1 MNTIKRF
8 WNEYPTLSNWLI
20 LAVGMLI
27 ILYFGAR
34 HVGFEPRQ
42 WAALAAATIGLA
54 GLCSWIISWE

>member
-1 MNTIKRF
+1 MNIVKRL
-8 WNEYPTLSNWLI
+8 WDNYPTLTNWLI

-34 HVGFEPRQ
+34 HVGFDPQQ
-42 WAALAAATIGLA
+42 WAALSVATIVLA